1 MDIFQSTV
9 EYLSAIP
16 VFESWPELKDLLK
29 RAASRKPRAW
39 WLPGIACRSVGG
51 SFEQAIP
58 ASAALACIQVS
69 FVLVDDMLDKDPRGE
84 YHQIGEAQVAN
95 IASAL
100 QALGLEA
107 FFLSN
112 SSSSTKISMARSTNQ
127 MIMSTTFGQYLD
139 VKNPLDEA
147 DYWQIVDSKSAPFF
161 GTAFYVGGLAGGASK
176 SVSEKLKQFGYLYG
190 EIIQIHDDLN
200 DAMAI
205 PANPDWM
212 QNRSPLPILYARL
225 VDHPSRPRFLELCQ
239 NLSQLEAL
247 REAQDILIRCGAVSY
262 CVDQLLQKHRTAQKL
277 LESIPLVENKAMNE
291 LLEELI
297 TPVRTLFQ
305 SMGKSLSVFS
315 T

>member
-1 MDIFQSTV
+1 MDIFQSII
-9 EYLSAIP
+9 EYLSTIP
-16 VFESWPELKDLLK
+16 VIESWPELKDLLK

-39 WLPGIACRSVGG
+39 WLPVIACQSVGG

-69 FVLVDDMLDKDPRGE
+69 LVLIDDMLDKDPRGE

-100 QALGLEA
+100 QAAGVEA
-107 FFLSN
+107 YFCGEFSP
-112 SSSSTKISMARSTNQ
+112 SIKTSMVRSTNQ

-139 VKNPLDEA
+139 IKNPLDETA
-147 DYWQIVDSKSAPFF
+147 YWQIVDSKSAPFF
-161 GTAFYVGGLAGGASK
+161 ETAFYISGLSGGASK
-176 SVSEKLKQFGYLYG
+176 SVSKKLKQFGHLYG

-205 PANPDWM
+205 PANPDWT
-212 QNRSPLPILYARL
+212 QNRSPLPILFARL

-239 NLSQLEAL
+239 DLSQPEAL
-247 REAQDILIRCGAVSY
+247 REAQDILIHSGAVSY
-262 CVDQLLQKHRTAQKL
+262 CVDQLLQRYRTARKL
-277 LESIPLVENKAMNE
+277 LESIPLVESKAMNE

-297 TPVRTLFQ
+297 TPVRRLFQ